1 MPTKRVIYLI
11 IVIVAITCLSI
22 GYVLIQFALTTPT
35 IAQGLTIED
44 DLGRTVT
51 IAEEPE
57 RIVSLAAPCTQILY
71 ILGAGNKVVGVDKY
85 SITYAQYGEEKYVG
99 APGNFSNYQ
108 RFCQEVPTKPNL
120 GSSWSPSIEG
130 IIGLDPQLVF
140 TYGFEGTVEHIW
152 SLEQAGLK
160 VIAVSVESI
169 NDVYRTVQMIGSVVG
184 KGDEAKTL
192 IDEVKQRLDTITN
205 SIEALHQSKPKVY
218 FEWTTTLKTGGGGSF
233 SDELIAA
240 AGGINIFGD
249 VKIKFINPASVE
261 EIADRNPDVIIIQAD
276 NKLVGDAE
284 AEDKPLWL
292 MFSEERPACKDVSA
306 VVYQRVYA
314 IEGCYITYD
323 LLFILGVEQFARWF
337 YPGLSL

>member
-1 MPTKRVIYLI
+1 MPRKLVIYLI
-11 IVIVAITCLSI
+11 IAILAIACLGVGYMLIRFAAITP
-22 GYVLIQFALTTPT
+22 TT
-35 IAQGLTIED
+35 IQGLTVRD
-44 DLGRTVT
+44 DLGRIVT
-51 IAEEPE
+51 ITEEPE

-71 ILGAGNKVVGVDKY
+71 VLGAGNKVVGVDKY

-120 GSSWSPSIEG
+120 GSSWSPSIEE

-140 TYGFEGTVEHIW
+140 MYGFEGTVKYIW
-152 SLEQAGLK
+152 SLERAGLK
-160 VIAVSVESI
+160 VIAVSAESI

-184 KGDEAKTL
+184 KADEAKTL
-192 IDEVKQRLDTITN
+192 INEVKQRLDTVAN
-205 SIEALHQSKPKVY
+205 SIEALNQSKPKVY

-240 AGGINIFGD
+240 AGGTNIFGD
-249 VKIKFINPASVE
+249 VKIKFVTASVE
-261 EIADRNPDVIIIQAD
+261 EIAYRNPDVIIIQAD
-276 NKLVGDAE
+276 NKLATDAT

-306 VVYQRVYA
+306 VVNQRVYA

-323 LLFILGVEQFARWF
+323 LLFILGVEELARWF